1 MGFRICTREHDA
13 ERRSR
18 ALVQDDSG
26 DLSGAVVFEFQT
38 AEGVTSRSRDEFR
51 PSFASRASLEL
62 KAGAGECRALAATH
76 GPRAVKKSTWLCIK
90 AGWPGANHI
99 FPKNGSKLVYAGD
112 QHCIAL
118 RTLDFSRCRRPEPGP
133 RAMTAERSA
142 SPGESVTRSC
152 GRCPRAAGR
161 GGHGRD
167 EHVVADA
174 PPSPVGSEWLA

>member
-76 GPRAVKKSTWLCIK
+76 GPRAVKKARGRRVARSKPYISEKRKQIGLRRGSTLHRL
-90 AGWPGANHI
+90 ANTR
-99 FPKNGSKLVYAGD
+99 F
-112 QHCIAL
+112 
-118 RTLDFSRCRRPEPGP
+118 F
-133 RAMTAERSA
+133 AMSA
-142 SPGESVTRSC
+142 
-152 GRCPRAAGR
+152 A
-161 GGHGRD
+161 
-167 EHVVADA
+167 
-174 PPSPVGSEWLA
+174 

>member
-62 KAGAGECRALAATH
+62 TGAGECRALAATH
-76 GPRAVKKSTWLCIK
+76 GPRAVKKARGRRVARSKPYISEKRKQIGLRRGSTLHRL
-90 AGWPGANHI
+90 ANHSI
-99 FPKNGSKLVYAGD
+99 FRDVGGLNPV
-112 QHCIAL
+112 
-118 RTLDFSRCRRPEPGP
+118 
-133 RAMTAERSA
+133 RA
-142 SPGESVTRSC
+142 P
-152 GRCPRAAGR
+152 
-161 GGHGRD
+161 
-167 EHVVADA
+167 
-174 PPSPVGSEWLA
+174 